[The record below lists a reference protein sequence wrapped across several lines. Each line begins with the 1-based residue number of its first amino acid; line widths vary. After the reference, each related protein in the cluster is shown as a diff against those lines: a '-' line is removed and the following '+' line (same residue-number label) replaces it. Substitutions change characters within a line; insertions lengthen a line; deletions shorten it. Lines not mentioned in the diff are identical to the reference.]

1 MFILFLPVMLM
12 AFALII
18 DVGLMYGG
26 KIKGEALLKEAE
38 KENLDIEEYFKLN
51 DLEITKLRKTNNGK
65 KECVIINY
73 NIDSI
78 FGSLVGYKNYDI
90 KIDNC

>member
-12 AFALII
+12 AFALIV

-38 KENLDIEEYFKLN
+38 KENLNIEEYFELN
-51 DLEITKLRKTNNGK
+51 NLEVTSIRTTNNGK
-65 KECVIINY
+65 KECSIINY
-73 NIDSI
+73 NISSV
-78 FGSLVGYKNYDI
+78 FGSLVGYKKYDI